1 LCYAGEKGRAGF
13 FISGICHH
21 KKSRQGRA
29 TASASHWGFILLA
42 YERLESATYS
52 AADLWLAV
60 SKRVRSVW

>member
-1 LCYAGEKGRAGF
+1 MQARKGGLASSYPEF
-13 FISGICHH
+13 ATT
-21 KKSRQGRA
+21 KSRQGRA

-60 SKRVRSVW
+60 SKRVRSV